1 MSNKLII
8 SLFSVLLTSM
18 IMGSQMH
25 AQVIEEDV
33 VYLENGSVIRGEI
46 TERVIGDHLKIEIVG
61 GSIFV
66 FQESE
71 IEKIT
76 REPKKMLGA
85 PGVGNTGMGPATRD
99 NPYYSPN
106 ARRIARQSQ
115 PISFRP
121 QGIYNLVSFG
131 FQPGRDNWG
140 SVVPWPTL
148 QYRTGYSFSPLINVG
163 IGIGLDPY
171 AAGGTFP
178 VYLDFHGDL
187 GAEKKVMPHFF
198 AQGGYG
204 FNGWTNW
211 RFRNFEGGPMGHI
224 GMGWKV
230 NTRHRSEWIFTV
242 GFKAQAASFQE
253 DFNWDPWN
261 NPNPVD
267 PGVRLSTVYRA
278 LTMQAVFGF

>member
-1 MSNKLII
+1 ML
-8 SLFSVLLTSM
+8 V
-18 IMGSQMH
+18 IMGSQAQ
-25 AQVIEEDV
+25 AQVVEEDV

-46 TERVIGDHLKIEIVG
+46 TERVIGDQLKIEIIG

-66 FQESE
+66 YKESE

-76 REPKKMLGA
+76 REPKKMMGA
-85 PGVGNTGMGPATRD
+85 PAVSTGVGPATRN

-106 ARRIARQSQ
+106 ARRAAKKAL
-115 PISFRP
+115 PITSRP
-121 QGIYNLVSFG
+121 KGIYNLFSFG

-148 QYRTGYSFSPLINVG
+148 QYRTGYSFSQKINVG
-163 IGIGLDPY
+163 IGIGMDPY

-178 VYLDFHGDL
+178 IYLDFHGDL
-187 GAEKKVMPHFF
+187 GSEKPVMAHFF

-211 RFRNFEGGPMGHI
+211 QFRDFEGGPMGHI

-230 NTRHRSEWIFTV
+230 NTRQRSEWIFTL
-242 GFKAQAASFQE
+242 GFKVQAASFQE
-253 DFNWDPWN
+253 DLGWN
-261 NPNPVD
+261 QWGNPVE
-267 PGVRLSTVYRA
+267 PGARQSTVYSA